1 MPEKDDPVITFLKA
15 DTHGRVNL
23 LGDKETASAVRHYLG
38 GSAFAELENMAG
50 RTDVQ
55 DHLAVKSPPNL
66 VFVPG
71 VMGSLLRSE
80 TKGGVWWID
89 ARTRGHLDDLQLK
102 PDGAEDLDA
111 NNQIDAFAVDT
122 CYEPFVT
129 AVLARDDFGHRHFAY
144 DWRKSFSRNTVAL
157 RNLIVHMHAT
167 NGGQP
172 VHIVAHSMGGLMA
185 RAALK
190 EFGDELWP
198 IVGRIVFIGTPHY
211 GSPAIAGYLKNHLWG
226 WDLMAVLGLYL
237 SRATFRS
244 FWGVLSLLPAPAG
257 VYPGTRS
264 NDNPKWQPPA
274 SRDFF
279 YAHPCANFDLYDASD
294 WDLGLASGDMAR
306 LQSILDAVAA
316 FHRELHAWHADPR
329 ELPQEYCDRMLMIA
343 GVGYKCLFR
352 LEYQSKAGG
361 LWESVDKVTGRITGD
376 PHRDGDGRVPVASAT
391 LGRIALRY
399 VKGVHAG
406 LTNIP
411 AVYGDVFRWLKG
423 EPLSSLAETAD
434 DALSSH
440 LSAITAA
447 SEAPHLDGT
456 AKAEGDDPGY
466 WRTSEVT
473 ASSLGALDQAVEKGA
488 VPEFNQLK
496 LL

>member
-23 LGDKETASAVRHYLG
+23 RGDKEPASAFRHYLG

-55 DHLAVKSPPNL
+55 DRLAVKSPPNL

-111 NNQIDAFAVDT
+111 NRQIDAFAVDT
-122 CYEPFVT
+122 CYEPFAT
-129 AVLARDDFGHRHFAY
+129 AFLARDDFGHRHFAY

-167 NGGQP
+167 
-172 VHIVAHSMGGLMA
+172 
-185 RAALK
+185 
-190 EFGDELWP
+190 
-198 IVGRIVFIGTPHY
+198 
-211 GSPAIAGYLKNHLWG
+211 
-226 WDLMAVLGLYL
+226 
-237 SRATFRS
+237 
-244 FWGVLSLLPAPAG
+244 
-257 VYPGTRS
+257 
-264 NDNPKWQPPA
+264 
-274 SRDFF
+274 
-279 YAHPCANFDLYDASD
+279 
-294 WDLGLASGDMAR
+294 
-306 LQSILDAVAA
+306 
-316 FHRELHAWHADPR
+316 
-329 ELPQEYCDRMLMIA
+329 
-343 GVGYKCLFR
+343 
-352 LEYQSKAGG
+352 
-361 LWESVDKVTGRITGD
+361 
-376 PHRDGDGRVPVASAT
+376 
-391 LGRIALRY
+391 
-399 VKGVHAG
+399 
-406 LTNIP
+406 
-411 AVYGDVFRWLKG
+411 
-423 EPLSSLAETAD
+423 
-434 DALSSH
+434 
-440 LSAITAA
+440 

-473 ASSLGALDQAVEKGA
+473 ASSLRALDQAVERGA

>member
-50 RTDVQ
+50 RTYVQ

-71 VMGSLLRSE
+71 VIGSPLRSE

-111 NNQIDAFAVDT
+111 NDQIDAFAVDT
-122 CYEPFVT
+122 CYEPFAT

-144 DWRKSFSRNTVAL
+144 DWRKSFSGNTVAL

-167 NGGQP
+167 NGGQ
-172 VHIVAHSMGGLMA
+172 
-185 RAALK
+185 
-190 EFGDELWP
+190 
-198 IVGRIVFIGTPHY
+198 
-211 GSPAIAGYLKNHLWG
+211 
-226 WDLMAVLGLYL
+226 
-237 SRATFRS
+237 
-244 FWGVLSLLPAPAG
+244 
-257 VYPGTRS
+257 
-264 NDNPKWQPPA
+264 
-274 SRDFF
+274 
-279 YAHPCANFDLYDASD
+279 
-294 WDLGLASGDMAR
+294 
-306 LQSILDAVAA
+306 
-316 FHRELHAWHADPR
+316 
-329 ELPQEYCDRMLMIA
+329 
-343 GVGYKCLFR
+343 
-352 LEYQSKAGG
+352 
-361 LWESVDKVTGRITGD
+361 
-376 PHRDGDGRVPVASAT
+376 
-391 LGRIALRY
+391 
-399 VKGVHAG
+399 
-406 LTNIP
+406 P

-473 ASSLGALDQAVEKGA
+473 ASSLGALDQAVERGA

>member
-55 DHLAVKSPPNL
+55 DRLAVKSPPNL

-122 CYEPFVT
+122 CYEPFAT

-211 GSPAIAGYLKNHLWG
+211 GSPAIAGYLKNPLWG
-226 WDLMAVLGLYL
+226 WDLMAVLGCIFLEPRSARFGEYSAYCPRPRASIPARAPTTIPSG
-237 SRATFRS
+237 SRQQAGTSSTRIPARTSLCMTPRTGIWGSRPAT
-244 FWGVLSLLPAPAG
+244 WGACKAFS
-257 VYPGTRS
+257 TRS
-264 NDNPKWQPPA
+264 
-274 SRDFF
+274 
-279 YAHPCANFDLYDASD
+279 
-294 WDLGLASGDMAR
+294 
-306 LQSILDAVAA
+306 
-316 FHRELHAWHADPR
+316 PR
-329 ELPQEYCDRMLMIA
+329 FIVNCTPGM
-343 GVGYKCLFR
+343 
-352 LEYQSKAGG
+352 
-361 LWESVDKVTGRITGD
+361 
-376 PHRDGDGRVPVASAT
+376 PT
-391 LGRIALRY
+391 LGNCHRSTAIAC
-399 VKGVHAG
+399 
-406 LTNIP
+406 
-411 AVYGDVFRWLKG
+411 
-423 EPLSSLAETAD
+423 
-434 DALSSH
+434 
-440 LSAITAA
+440 
-447 SEAPHLDGT
+447 
-456 AKAEGDDPGY
+456 
-466 WRTSEVT
+466 
-473 ASSLGALDQAVEKGA
+473 
-488 VPEFNQLK
+488 
-496 LL
+496 